1 MRNRRMV
8 WTAVFLGLLV
18 VLGVVYYFVDPMEV
32 RWMPKCLWKLATG
45 TDCPGCGSQRMAHA
59 LMHGDLRAAW
69 HANAYALCMLPLI
82 GGMIWL
88 EFSRE
93 RYPQLYRK
101 VHSPLLI
108 WALAGSV
115 LIWWVVRN
123 LV

>member
-93 RYPQLYRK
+93 RYPQIYRK